1 MHLNFKDR
9 LFTILVSFLLVHLE
23 TRERKQAAFQNAA
36 VKITEF
42 TKSVLETTINCF
54 TFLLANVILSSQWVF
69 LLNHGLVTQFFIFLK
84 SNLKAFK
91 QKIYLNE
98 FKI

>member
-23 TRERKQAAFQNAA
+23 TRKRKQAAFQNVA

-42 TKSVLETTINCF
+42 AKSILETTFNCF
-54 TFLLANVILSSQWVF
+54 TFILANVTL
-69 LLNHGLVTQFFIFLK
+69 
-84 SNLKAFK
+84 
-91 QKIYLNE
+91 
-98 FKI
+98 